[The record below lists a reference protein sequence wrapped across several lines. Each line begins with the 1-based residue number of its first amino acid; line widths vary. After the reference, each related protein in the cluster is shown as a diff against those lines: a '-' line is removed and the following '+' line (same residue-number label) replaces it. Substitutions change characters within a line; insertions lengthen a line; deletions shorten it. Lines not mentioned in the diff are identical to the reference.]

1 LPNAGEEDEPI
12 IIAKLV
18 SLKGTEVDQI
28 GKIMSVASY
37 NGIEYN
43 FPIASFQ
50 IAKAPTT
57 AKRDV
62 IINGKGYSLK
72 SIRAR
77 PPAIVNHTTREK
89 WIRVCE
95 VLDEKIDMLDEMVR
109 EYWELRINR
118 KVGEDVFSSST
129 LYCPFGNNPQRR
141 EYLRKLIDYFLF
153 QGTGSKDSEYPA
165 NYILEF
171 GNAFYPFTWRVLTKT
186 TAFDLLWPKMVFSV
200 RSQKGMPPD
209 YANMSDPRKKAL
221 IEPWVKYIDG
231 DYRGSL
237 HIRSR

>member
-43 FPIASFQ
+43 FPIASQ
-50 IAKAPTT
+50 IAKAPTS

-62 IINGKGYSLK
+62 MINGKGYSLK

-89 WIRVCE
+89 WIRV
-95 VLDEKIDMLDEMVR
+95 LGI
-109 EYWELRINR
+109 
-118 KVGEDVFSSST
+118 ED
-129 LYCPFGNNPQRR
+129 Q
-141 EYLRKLIDYFLF
+141 
-153 QGTGSKDSEYPA
+153 
-165 NYILEF
+165 
-171 GNAFYPFTWRVLTKT
+171 
-186 TAFDLLWPKMVFSV
+186 
-200 RSQKGMPPD
+200 
-209 YANMSDPRKKAL
+209 
-221 IEPWVKYIDG
+221 
-231 DYRGSL
+231 
-237 HIRSR
+237 